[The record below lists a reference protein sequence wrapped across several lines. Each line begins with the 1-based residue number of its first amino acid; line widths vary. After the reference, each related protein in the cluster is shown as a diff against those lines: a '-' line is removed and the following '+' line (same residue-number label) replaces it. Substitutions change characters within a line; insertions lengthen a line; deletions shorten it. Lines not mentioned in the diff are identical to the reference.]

1 MSPGCPG
8 AAPPPVAVCNSRCG
22 AALASSSL
30 HSAVPRLACE
40 LSVCL
45 LLASTGGFVRA
56 ALHCAVR
63 LGRSGLCFLR
73 PLVALPTAFGRG
85 ARQRFFTG
93 AWRKMAKRICRK
105 HVLRDLVVQGR
116 LRATC
121 CWQPLASRLP
131 REKYCYG

>member
-1 MSPGCPG
+1 M
-8 AAPPPVAVCNSRCG
+8 
-22 AALASSSL
+22 
-30 HSAVPRLACE
+30 PRLACE

-93 AWRKMAKRICRK
+93 AWRKMAKRTCRK
-105 HVLRDLVVQGR
+105 RVLRD
-116 LRATC
+116 
-121 CWQPLASRLP
+121 
-131 REKYCYG
+131 